1 MALTRRELIRNVGV
15 AAGAASVFGLGI
27 HAGAPL
33 VAGPEPAEAVK
44 PYTLPPLPYEQDALE
59 PHLDKETVA
68 LHHGKHHAAYVAGLN
83 GSLEKLV
90 AARAA
95 GDAAL
100 ISALTRAMAFHGSG
114 HVLHAIYWTSVK
126 PGGGGKP
133 PDRGLGKLIERDFG
147 SFEGFRAQFAAVTNA
162 VGGSGWGVLAYEP
175 LGQRLVI
182 LGVEKHE
189 NVLFAGATP
198 LLVCDVWEHAYYLKY
213 QNRRAEYVETFL
225 KNLVDWE
232 PAAKRLDAAI
242 AGLADG

>member
-1 MALTRRELIRNVGV
+1 MALTRRELIRNLGV
-15 AAGAASVFGLGI
+15 AAGATYVFGLGI
-27 HAGAPL
+27 HAGPPSVAAP
-33 VAGPEPAEAVK
+33 GPEAGEK
-44 PYTLPPLPYEQDALE
+44 PYTLPPLPYAYDALE

-68 LHHGKHHAAYVAGLN
+68 LHHGKHHAAYIAGLN
-83 GSLEKLV
+83 GALEKLV

-100 ISALTRAMAFHGSG
+100 ISALTRALAFHGSG
-114 HVLHAIYWTSVK
+114 HVLHAVYWTSMR

-147 SFEGFRAQFAAVTNA
+147 SFEGFRAQFTAATNSVA
-162 VGGSGWGVLAYEP
+162 GSGWGVLAYEP

-189 NVLFAGATP
+189 NVFFAGAAP

-213 QNRRAEYVETFL
+213 QNRRAEYVESFL

-232 PAAKRLDAAI
+232 SASRRLEVATS
-242 AGLADG
+242 